1 MKDGKGRVPA
11 YEVMLQTPT
20 ISRLI
25 REGKLWEIAQFI
37 EEGGVFGMQSFNQ
50 ALIALYKDGKI
61 SEDDALR
68 FADNKDEFILAMRGI
83 KKV

>member
-1 MKDGKGRVPA
+1 MPA
-11 YEVMLQTPT
+11 YEVMLLTPT

-25 REGKLWEIAQFI
+25 REGKLWEISQFI

-50 ALIALYKDGKI
+50 ALITLFKEGKI
-61 SEDDALR
+61 SEDDALH